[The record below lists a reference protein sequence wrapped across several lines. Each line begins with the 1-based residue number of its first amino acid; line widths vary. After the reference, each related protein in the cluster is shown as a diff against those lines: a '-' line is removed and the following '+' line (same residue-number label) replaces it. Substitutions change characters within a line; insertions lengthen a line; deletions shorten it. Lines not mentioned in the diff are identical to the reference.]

1 MLSGIGPKKEMD
13 KHGIELKVDLPGVGR
28 NLQDRYEVSVVNRMK
43 KDWQVL
49 AGAQFRK
56 GDALYQKWLEKKGVY
71 ITNGGVLI
79 VIKRSTASKP
89 LPDLFC
95 LGLLV
100 KFEGYFPGYS
110 KWITDY
116 PNYLSWVVLKAHT
129 LNAAGRVKPIRRPA
143 RSAAHRLLLL
153 R

>member
-1 MLSGIGPKKEMD
+1 MKE
-13 KHGIELKVDLPGVGR
+13 
-28 NLQDRYEVSVVNRMK
+28 
-43 KDWQVL
+43 DWQVL

-129 LNAAGRVKPIRRPA
+129 LNAAGRVKLIPPTRAIRRA
-143 RSAAHRLLLL
+143 STFTTSIRLATPK
-153 R
+153 RRT